1 MLKINE
7 PIPEL
12 DVEFLQKKRRT
23 DSKYSLYVFYR
34 GFHCPI
40 CKKYLEELNEKAD
53 ELDALG
59 VSEITAI
66 SSDETLIAAKT
77 RDNWQMYNMQIA
89 YNLSEKSM
97 QDWGLY
103 ISEKIQDNEP
113 QFFNEPAV
121 FLVKQDDNKLVYANY
136 SSMPFARPRFE
147 DIVDGLKMMKENDYP
162 ARGTKFP
169 S

>member
-89 YNLSEKSM
+89 YNLSEKVCRTG
-97 QDWGLY
+97 DY
-103 ISEKIQDNEP
+103 ISLKKFKIMNHNSLMNLQ
-113 QFFNEPAV
+113 
-121 FLVKQDDNKLVYANY
+121 
-136 SSMPFARPRFE
+136 SS
-147 DIVDGLKMMKENDYP
+147 
-162 ARGTKFP
+162 
-169 S
+169 